1 MEWVLEKSVADL
13 MIYLIVCS
21 FFSGQLSKALPESIL
36 QKLFERQQDEN
47 IKLAKLENLV
57 K

>member
-13 MIYLIVCS
+13 MIYLIFCS